1 MRPAYLVLALL
12 FAHSCAA
19 QPAPAQL
26 EIKPAAPAPK
36 PRKAC
41 IECIYEGKIRRTD
54 SAAVQYVKAHADDAL
69 FIEFYYG
76 LPASITLAVGMYES
90 GFGCSNI
97 ASNANNHFGQKY
109 YKAPQYLGELNPYRC
124 GKGTLW
130 QAYSSPRES
139 YKAFANSYALATY
152 IYPHCEEL
160 TPDKFAATGWGGGK
174 NKKRYAAHL
183 KSIISR
189 YSLEKI

>member
-1 MRPAYLVLALL
+1 MYATLL
-12 FAHSCAA
+12 ILILFFAHSCAA

-26 EIKPAAPAPK
+26 EIAHAAPLPK

-41 IECIYEGKIRRTD
+41 IECVYAGKIRRTD
-54 SAAVQYVKAHADDAL
+54 SAAVQYIKAHADDAI
-69 FIEFYYG
+69 FIEFHYG
-76 LPASITLAVGMYES
+76 LPASITLAVGMYKS

-124 GKGTLW
+124 EKGRLW

-139 YKAFANSYALATY
+139 YKAFANSFALAPY
-152 IYPHCEEL
+152 IYPYCEQL
-160 TPDKFAATGWGGGK
+160 TPEKFAATGWGGHK
-174 NKKRYAAHL
+174 RKRYAVHL
-183 KSIISR
+183 KQIISR
-189 YSLEKI
+189 YNLEKI